1 MQSKRRH
8 KRFTLNVLDV
18 NGKMMFATEVKVIDI
33 SIGGIS
39 LKANRRLN
47 IGSEY
52 ALKLDGK
59 DRAIA
64 LKGAVVWSS
73 LSAAKNGPDGE
84 VVPIY
89 AAGLKFTNMSTKR
102 ITELLNFIEG
112 HKKEEVNVT
121 GSNRFNVRFHLNDEE
136 KAVLNLPSSCKVK
149 EISLGGMLIECV
161 QDLEIE
167 STIPMTLST
176 CDGKLIRLMG
186 RVASCRVIYGDGG
199 KQYAVGIEFLDLTH
213 RDREVLATFMD
224 CCATLEKNGK
234 EERDAKQASSQSLP
248 VISKEL
254 IDKVEHLYE
263 WHKTMGYYKVLCV
276 KEWATDEQIARAFHA
291 MAQQFQPDKHLDIS
305 QDLKEKIEVIF
316 AYINE
321 AYSTLMNP
329 QKKKEYDRIPVSRI
343 RH

>member
-1 MQSKRRH
+1 MQDNRRH
-8 KRFTLNVLDV
+8 KRFTLNVLEV

-52 ALKLDGK
+52 SLKLDDK
-59 DRAIA
+59 DRVIS
-64 LKGAVVWSS
+64 LKGAVIWSS

-89 AAGLKFTNMSTKR
+89 AAGLKFTNMSTER

-121 GSNRFNVRFHLNDEE
+121 GGCRLNIRFHIDEAE

-149 EISLGGMLIECV
+149 EISLGGMLIECE
-161 QDLEIE
+161 QDLVIE

-176 CDGKLIRLMG
+176 YDDKLIRLMG
-186 RVASCRVIYGDGG
+186 RVASCRVIYGGGG
-199 KQYAVGIEFLDLTH
+199 KQYAVGIEFLDLTEK
-213 RDREVLATFMD
+213 DREILATFID
-224 CCATLEKNGK
+224 CCTVIENNNR
-234 EERDAKQASSQSLP
+234 EEEARHAVSESIPAISQ
-248 VISKEL
+248 EF
-254 IDKVEHLYE
+254 IDTVEHLYK
-263 WHKTMGYYKVLCV
+263 WHKTMGYYKALCV
-276 KEWATDEQIARAFHA
+276 KEWATDEQIKRAFHA
-291 MAQQFQPDKHLDIS
+291 MAQQFQPDKHPDIS
-305 QDLKEKIEVIF
+305 KDLKEKVEVIL

-321 AYSTLMNP
+321 AYLTLMNP
-329 QKKKEYDRIPVSRI
+329 EKKKEYDRIPVSRI

>member
-8 KRFTLNVLDV
+8 KRFTLNVLEV
-18 NGKMMFATEVKVIDI
+18 NGKMMFATEVRVIDI

-59 DRAIA
+59 DRAIS
-64 LKGAVVWSS
+64 LKGAVIWSS

-84 VVPIY
+84 VAPIY
-89 AAGLKFTNMSTKR
+89 TAGLKFTNMSTAR

-112 HKKEEVNVT
+112 HKKEEVPVT
-121 GSNRFNVRFHLNDEE
+121 WGDRLSVRFHINDEE
-136 KAVLNLPSSCKVK
+136 KAVLNLPSNCTVR
-149 EISLGGMLIECV
+149 EISLGGMLIECE

-167 STIPMTLST
+167 SAIPMTLST
-176 CDGKLIRLMG
+176 YDDKLIDFIG
-186 RVASCRVIYGDGG
+186 RVASCRVIYGDGR
-199 KQYAVGIEFLDLTH
+199 KQYAVGIEFLDLTDK
-213 RDREVLATFMD
+213 DREILATFID
-224 CCATLEKNGK
+224 CCTAIEKNGK
-234 EERDAKQASSQSLP
+234 EESSESLP

-254 IDKVEHLYE
+254 IDKVEHLYK

-276 KEWATDEQIARAFHA
+276 KEWAPDEQIERAFLR
-291 MAQQFQPDKHLDIS
+291 MAQEFHPDKHPDIS

-316 AYINE
+316 AYMNE
-321 AYSTLMNP
+321 AYSTLMSP
-329 QKKKEYDRIPVSRI
+329 QKKKEYDRSPVPRI